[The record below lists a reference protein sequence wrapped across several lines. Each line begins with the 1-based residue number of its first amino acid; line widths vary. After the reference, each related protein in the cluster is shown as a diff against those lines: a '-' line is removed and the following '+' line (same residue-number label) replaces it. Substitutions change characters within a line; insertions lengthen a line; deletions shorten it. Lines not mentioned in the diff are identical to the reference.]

1 MIRNYNLVCT
11 DSSYSS
17 LSTDSEEGN
26 KLGGTNHDI
35 SRPPILPIGKSLKT
49 LHLPPSIE
57 SIDNLPCGL
66 WNWIHSQDFVK
77 QESVND
83 LTSFQGSGTKVIF
96 NTEKIVNGK
105 LVRNKHVIMDNHEN
119 ASIFEVIGKN
129 VKPKNNPY
137 KCPLPRPLSAKRRS
151 YLDSSQSLRVSEL
164 SLSRGLFSN
173 KSSSFLSN
181 SLFSVATK
189 VDEPTTTSSIYIQA
203 VELQGKFSSKF
214 SAIVCEVEVGKRK
227 FRTDPIKIEKHS
239 NSVDIREGFLFN
251 VPAANFTALVKV
263 YGIHKTGKSVFSAL
277 TKKFNKRASLIRRSN
292 DTLIN
297 SMEFNQTT
305 DSNGGTEIYLG
316 EVSFQLTNIKFSKL
330 TGSYP
335 LLISSSS
342 SIASNNT
349 SSSKFLKNRKKN
361 DPNKVPRIVIQMGIY
376 NEEPTKID
384 AQKIPSDVKNISLE
398 YENYIS
404 FLINSNRKLIWRRYW
419 AQILNNYLY
428 VYDAE
433 YKNKKEPI
441 SRLNLGYVRD
451 IGKTDP
457 EQIYVNNGITVEFQP
472 NYISKETGEELLQ
485 HVKTIPLQFIFV
497 NGNEILVEDLEN
509 KNEAWSNWNL
519 SAFTED
525 CRLYC
530 FVDDR
535 KEVVEWIECINKAR
549 GVNQ

>member
-1 MIRNYNLVCT
+1 
-11 DSSYSS
+11 
-17 LSTDSEEGN
+17 
-26 KLGGTNHDI
+26 
-35 SRPPILPIGKSLKT
+35 
-49 LHLPPSIE
+49 
-57 SIDNLPCGL
+57 
-66 WNWIHSQDFVK
+66 
-77 QESVND
+77 
-83 LTSFQGSGTKVIF
+83 
-96 NTEKIVNGK
+96 
-105 LVRNKHVIMDNHEN
+105 
-119 ASIFEVIGKN
+119 
-129 VKPKNNPY
+129 
-137 KCPLPRPLSAKRRS
+137 
-151 YLDSSQSLRVSEL
+151 
-164 SLSRGLFSN
+164 
-173 KSSSFLSN
+173 
-181 SLFSVATK
+181 
-189 VDEPTTTSSIYIQA
+189 
-203 VELQGKFSSKF
+203 
-214 SAIVCEVEVGKRK
+214 
-227 FRTDPIKIEKHS
+227 
-239 NSVDIREGFLFN
+239 
-251 VPAANFTALVKV
+251 
-263 YGIHKTGKSVFSAL
+263 
-277 TKKFNKRASLIRRSN
+277 
-292 DTLIN
+292 
-297 SMEFNQTT
+297 MEFNQTT